1 MSGDL
6 PALNDEWDTEGA
18 VGAIVAEGAAWAVCP
33 PRLRL
38 QRSLQYLQN
47 AVTKLKLRATSAATV
62 ISTCSVGIS
71 C

>member
-1 MSGDL
+1 MFPRSWHLKLLLMSSDL

-18 VGAIVAEGAAWAVCP
+18 VGAIVAEGVAWAVCP

-47 AVTKLKLRATSAATV
+47 AVNKF
-62 ISTCSVGIS
+62 
-71 C
+71 